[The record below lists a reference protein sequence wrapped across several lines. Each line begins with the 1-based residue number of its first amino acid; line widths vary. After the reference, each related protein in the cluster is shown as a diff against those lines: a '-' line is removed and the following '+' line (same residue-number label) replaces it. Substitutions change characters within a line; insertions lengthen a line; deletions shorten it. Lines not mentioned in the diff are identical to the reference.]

1 MIPLGEFSRL
11 WEWRIFRTESGRA
24 DTTLLETK
32 MKKVLL
38 PMTMFA
44 ALVAFGA
51 PMASASVVSTGSA
64 ECAVASVK
72 IINDT
77 DGDIQLHT
85 GHGFVEL
92 NKGAST
98 SITCEPGTKISRADK
113 GKKGAVIFEIDES
126 MCGKVVKLSK
136 YL

>member
-1 MIPLGEFSRL
+1 
-11 WEWRIFRTESGRA
+11 
-24 DTTLLETK
+24 
-32 MKKVLL
+32 MKKNLL
-38 PMTMFA
+38 LITMFA
-44 ALVAFGA
+44 VLVAFGA
-51 PMASASVVSTGSA
+51 PRVSASVEPTGAADCS
-64 ECAVASVK
+64 VASVK

-98 SITCEPGTKISRADK
+98 SITCEPGAKISHADK

-126 MCGKVVKLSK
+126 MCGKTVKLSK